1 MSLDA
6 PKRLRGDG
14 AGKPE
19 LSVVCNGCKL
29 KALNVKP
36 QKQQKSAHN
45 AKKQP
50 TLVGRGSR
58 KS

>member
-14 AGKPE
+14 ASKPE
-19 LSVVCNGCKL
+19 LSVVCSGCKL

-36 QKQQKSAHN
+36 E
-45 AKKQP
+45 
-50 TLVGRGSR
+50 
-58 KS
+58 